1 MNRNAVVFLL
11 LMTIYFCSIGI
22 DTMDVDASQYA
33 SMSREMSESGSYLQ
47 VYEQGKDY
55 LDKPPLLFWLSSLS
69 ITIFGATNFAYKF
82 PSILFALLALFST
95 YRFARLYYEQ
105 SIAFWSALVL
115 GSCQAFFLIT
125 NDIRTDT
132 ILMSCVITSVWLLS
146 EWYQSQ
152 KMIFCITGF
161 FAMGLGLL
169 AKGPIAVIVPA
180 LSFGSHFLLKRQYKF
195 ILRWEYLL
203 GFLVVAILLLP
214 MSLGLYQQFDAHPEK
229 TVNGLKNVSGLRFYY
244 WTQSFGRIT
253 GESVWNNHAPFSFL
267 FENLLWG
274 LLPWTL
280 FFVTGM
286 ICQSISL
293 VKARFRVAESQEMIT
308 LGGFILSYCALGIS
322 KYQLPHY
329 IYVVLPFIAIIT
341 ARMIASIYFS
351 REKPVFKKWIFPIQI
366 LLVGSMLLLP
376 FLILVYVF
384 PSSQFFPWILP
395 VAACLLVFLIL
406 VSGKFQYK
414 LLVVS
419 LASIM
424 ALNAFMSL
432 WFYPQLLHYQAGN
445 NAGKFISRMNVDNH
459 HFFMYQFEGNSTSLH
474 FYSRRIVKTI
484 SSLET
489 VPENTYLLTMGEG
502 LNAIRRSGRLH
513 QIVYQGLDFRVSTL
527 NAAFLNK
534 DTRSGVC
541 KKYYIVQLR

>member
-1 MNRNAVVFLL
+1 MSKSAVVFLL
-11 LMTIYFCSIGI
+11 LIAIYFCSIGI

-82 PSILFALLALFST
+82 PSILFAILALFST
-95 YRFARLYYEQ
+95 YRFARLFYEQ
-105 SIAFWSALVL
+105 TIAFWSALVL
-115 GSCQAFFLIT
+115 GSSQAFFLIT

-132 ILMSCVITSVWLLS
+132 ILMSCVITSIWLLS

-152 KMIFCITGF
+152 RMVYFVAGF

-169 AKGPIAVIVPA
+169 AKGPVAVIVPV
-180 LSFGSHFLLKRQYKF
+180 LSFGIHFLLKRQFNF
-195 ILRWEYLL
+195 IFRWEYIIGLFVL
-203 GFLVVAILLLP
+203 AVLLLP

-253 GESVWNNHAPFSFL
+253 GESVWNNHASFSFL

-274 LLPWTL
+274 MLPWTL
-280 FFVTGM
+280 FFVTGL
-286 ICQSISL
+286 ICQLTFLI
-293 VKARFRVAESQEMIT
+293 KARFRVGEPQEMIT
-308 LGGFILSYCALGIS
+308 LGGFLLSYCALGIS

-341 ARMIASIYFS
+341 ARMIASIYFK
-351 REKPVFKKWIFPIQI
+351 REKPVFKKWILPVQI
-366 LLVGSMLLLP
+366 LVIGSMLTLP

-384 PSSQFFPWILP
+384 PSSQFFPWILAA
-395 VAACLLVFLIL
+395 AACIL
-406 VSGKFQYK
+406 VSVILLNAKIQHK
-414 LLVVS
+414 LLVIS
-419 LASIM
+419 LACIM
-424 ALNAFMSL
+424 ALNVFMSL

-445 NAGKFISRMNVDNH
+445 NAGKFISRMNIDRD
-459 HFFMYQFEGNSTSLH
+459 HFYMYQFQGNRTSLH
-474 FYSRRIVKTI
+474 FYSR
-484 SSLET
+484 
-489 VPENTYLLTMGEG
+489 TYLLTMDEG
-502 LNAIRRSGRLH
+502 LDTIRSSGRLH

-527 NAAFLNK
+527 NAGFINK

-541 KKYYIVQLR
+541 KKYYIVRLM

>member
-1 MNRNAVVFLL
+1 MSKSAVVFLL
-11 LMTIYFCSIGI
+11 LVAIYFCSIGI

-82 PSILFALLALFST
+82 PSILFAILALFST

-105 SIAFWSALVL
+105 TIAFWSALVL
-115 GSCQAFFLIT
+115 GSSQAYFLIT

-132 ILMSCVITSVWLLS
+132 ILMSCVITSIWLLS

-152 KMIFCITGF
+152 KMGYLVAGF
-161 FAMGLGLL
+161 FAIGLGLL
-169 AKGPIAVIVPA
+169 AKGPIAIIVPV
-180 LSFGSHFLLKRQYKF
+180 LSFGFHFLLKRQFNF
-195 ILRWEYLL
+195 IFRWEYIIGLL
-203 GFLVVAILLLP
+203 LLSVLLLP
-214 MSLGLYQQFDAHPEK
+214 MSIGLYQQFDAHPEK

-253 GESVWNNHAPFSFL
+253 GESVWNNHASFSFL

-280 FFVTGM
+280 FFVTGLV
-286 ICQSISL
+286 CQSISL
-293 VKARFRVAESQEMIT
+293 IKARFRVGEAQEMIT
-308 LGGFILSYCALGIS
+308 VGGFVLSYCALGIS

-341 ARMIASIYFS
+341 ARMIASIYFKS
-351 REKPVFKKWIFPIQI
+351 EKPVLKKWIVPVQI
-366 LLVGSMLLLP
+366 LVIGALLIFP
-376 FLILVYVF
+376 FLILVFVF
-384 PSSQFFPWILP
+384 PSAQFFPWILP
-395 VAACLLVFLIL
+395 AAACSLVFLIL
-406 VSGKFQYK
+406 LSGKIQYK

-419 LASIM
+419 LTSIM
-424 ALNAFMSL
+424 ALNVFMSL

-445 NAGKFISRMNVDNH
+445 NAGTFISQMNIDKN
-459 HFFMYQFEGNSTSLH
+459 HFFMYQFQGNSTSLH

-489 VPENTYLLTMGEG
+489 APETTYLLTMGEG
-502 LNAIRRSGRLH
+502 LDTIRTSGRLH

-534 DTRSGVC
+534 NTRSGAC
-541 KKYYIVQLR
+541 KKYYIVRLM

>member
-1 MNRNAVVFLL
+1 MSKSAVVFLL
-11 LMTIYFCSIGI
+11 LIAIYFCSIGI

-82 PSILFALLALFST
+82 PSILFAILALFST
-95 YRFARLYYEQ
+95 YRFARLFYEQ
-105 SIAFWSALVL
+105 TIAFWSALVL
-115 GSCQAFFLIT
+115 GSSQAFFLIT

-132 ILMSCVITSVWLLS
+132 ILMSCVITSIWLLS

-152 KMIFCITGF
+152 RMVYFIAGF

-169 AKGPIAVIVPA
+169 AKGPVAVIIPV
-180 LSFGSHFLLKRQYKF
+180 LSFGIHFLLKRQFNF
-195 ILRWEYLL
+195 IFRWEYIIGLFVL
-203 GFLVVAILLLP
+203 AVLLLP

-253 GESVWNNHAPFSFL
+253 GESVWNNHASFSFL

-274 LLPWTL
+274 MLPWTL
-280 FFVTGM
+280 FFVTGL
-286 ICQSISL
+286 ICQLTFLI
-293 VKARFRVAESQEMIT
+293 KARFRVGEPQEMIT
-308 LGGFILSYCALGIS
+308 LGGFVLSYCALGIS

-341 ARMIASIYFS
+341 ARMIASIYFK
-351 REKPVFKKWIFPIQI
+351 REKPVFKKWILPVQI
-366 LLVGSMLLLP
+366 LVIGSMLTLP

-384 PSSQFFPWILP
+384 PSAQFFPWILAA
-395 VAACLLVFLIL
+395 AACIL
-406 VSGKFQYK
+406 VSVILLNAKIQHK
-414 LLVVS
+414 LLVIS
-419 LASIM
+419 LACIM
-424 ALNAFMSL
+424 ALNLFMSL

-445 NAGKFISRMNVDNH
+445 NAGKFISRMNIDRD
-459 HFFMYQFEGNSTSLH
+459 HFYMYQFQGNRTSLH

-484 SSLET
+484 SSFET
-489 VPENTYLLTMGEG
+489 VPDNTYLLTMDEG
-502 LNAIRRSGRLH
+502 LDTIRSSGRLH

-527 NAAFLNK
+527 NAGFINK

-541 KKYYIVQLR
+541 KKYYIVRLM